1 MNQMTAITEK
11 NIENCLLETEKIIRH
26 ELVGELNK
34 LALTLSEIQFTINT
48 HGSDIMPEV
57 REYYM
62 LVCGIKKTTE
72 DYMRSIE
79 KEFRSFGIRLA
90 DNEEE
95 K

>member
-1 MNQMTAITEK
+1 
-11 NIENCLLETEKIIRH
+11 
-26 ELVGELNK
+26 
-34 LALTLSEIQFTINT
+34 
-48 HGSDIMPEV
+48 
-57 REYYM
+57 M
-62 LVCGIKKTTE
+62 LVSGIKKTTE